1 MRKDIHNFEKLTLEN
16 FRQPYTAMQDLS
28 CVNKIKNFLVL
39 CIYEPNNQYYDFNKI
54 FKTHKLK
61 GSTDFQTFKGGSSTS
76 FVIWEDAYK
85 ENEEM
90 FIKLRIAARNEII
103 SQMAQNL
110 VFYLIRRYEKVS
122 TKSDDVLNDKQLIE
136 DAIYQMENKL
146 KKETFLAEEPV
157 WEEFNSWFRLQ
168 VKESILEGLAKSIG
182 VNVMRRLDDEELNT
196 LFYHHL
202 TKNFAN
208 DNSYVSKLTYVVN
221 DYVQKWLEILIN
233 QFNLETCSIEK
244 IEKLLCLKKDVFQS
258 SDLLLTKIRDFSSSF
273 TIQDHLLVMNSA
285 PYQSVRDA
293 IYKKNFKKVG
303 KTPWPSTPILRG
315 NTEGFIQI
323 IPQQNPSSNIEQSI
337 IEEAWNRVQLLSD
350 VDVDVFDA
358 LCSLFLS
365 KARHNE
371 EIVEIY
377 LNDLL
382 SIRGLK
388 PKLGGD
394 GRRGGYEA
402 KQKDQILK
410 SLTNIQSI
418 WININK
424 AVVYEKGKAIQT
436 KLQGRT
442 FIFKDYKGEEY
453 SISEETVKKKITF
466 TIDEVF
472 AKFLNGSGR
481 QVALLSIKALQ
492 YNPYKQLW
500 EKRLT
505 RYLSWRWRTQARKG
519 TFLQPNKT
527 STLLESIGEKMN
539 TRTPSRTRERFEKA
553 LDTLLADGIIASWH
567 YEKWDE
573 SIADFKGWA
582 NIWLNSMILIEP
594 PEIIKDQYRSIEK
607 KQNSR
612 MEDYHIQH
620 SHYNQ
625 KKNEQIGEEIRITRK
640 NLNLTLYQLAE
651 ELEISAPYVSNIER
665 GIKVPSNKIRR
676 KMIKWLEKHETD
688 YQT

>member
-1 MRKDIHNFEKLTLEN
+1 MQKDKHGMENLTMERYSQSN
-16 FRQPYTAMQDLS
+16 GTMQRFPWSD
-28 CVNKIKNFLVL
+28 KIKNFFVL
-39 CIYEPNNQYYDFNKI
+39 CIYEPNNQYHDFNTT
-54 FKTHKLK
+54 FKLHKLK
-61 GSTDFQTFKGGSSTS
+61 GSTGFQLFKEGMNTS
-76 FVIWEDAYK
+76 FVIWEEAYK
-85 ENEEM
+85 QNEEL
-90 FIKLRIAARNEII
+90 FFKLRIAARNETIT
-103 SQMAQNL
+103 QMAQNI
-110 VFYLIRRYEKVS
+110 VFYLISRYEKIAS
-122 TKSDDVLNDKQLIE
+122 KSETILEDKQLIE

-146 KKETFLAEEPV
+146 KKDTFLAKESV
-157 WEEFNSWFRLQ
+157 WVDFYSWFRLQ
-168 VKESILEGLAKSIG
+168 IKEWILEEIANSIG
-182 VNVMRRLDDEELNT
+182 FNEMEKLNNDEVNK
-196 LFYHHL
+196 LFYQQL
-202 TKNFAN
+202 TNNFSK
-208 DNSYVSKLTYVVN
+208 DTGFESKLIYLVN
-221 DYVQKWLEILIN
+221 GYVQEWVKLIIL
-233 QFNLETCSIEK
+233 QFNLESCAIDK
-244 IEKLLCLKKDVFQS
+244 IEELLCVKKDFFPTT
-258 SDLLLTKIRDFSSSF
+258 DLLLTKIRDFSSSF

-293 IYKKNFKKVG
+293 IYKKNFQKFG
-303 KTPWPSTPILRG
+303 KPPWPSTPILRG

-323 IPQQNPSSNIEQSI
+323 IPKGNIEQNLVD
-337 IEEAWNRVQLLSD
+337 EAWDRVQLLSD
-350 VDVDVFDA
+350 ADVDVFDA

-371 EIVEIY
+371 EIIEIH

-388 PKLGGD
+388 PKLGGE
-394 GRRGGYEA
+394 GRRGGYET
-402 KQKDQILK
+402 KQREQILK

-418 WININK
+418 WINIHK
-424 AVVYEKGKAIQT
+424 AVVYEKGKPVHT
-436 KLQGRT
+436 MLQGRT
-442 FIFKDYKGEEY
+442 FIFKDHMGEEY
-453 SISEETVKKKITF
+453 SISEKTCRKKITF

-527 STLLESIGEKMN
+527 STLLEAIGEKMN

-553 LDTLLADGIIASWH
+553 LDILLEDGVIASWH

-582 NIWLNSMILIEP
+582 TIWLNSMILIEP

-607 KQNSR
+607 KQKSQKEDSHTQLNST
-612 MEDYHIQH
+612 D
-620 SHYNQ
+620 Q
-625 KKNEQIGEEIRITRK
+625 KINGQLGEQIRMTRK
-640 NLNLTLYQLAE
+640 NLNLTLFQLAE

-665 GIKVPSNKIRR
+665 GIKIPSNKIRT
-676 KMIKWLEKHETD
+676 KMLKWLEKHKTNH
-688 YQT
+688 QT

>member
-1 MRKDIHNFEKLTLEN
+1 MQKNIHGMEN
-16 FRQPYTAMQDLS
+16 LKMETYSQSDGTMHRFPWS
-28 CVNKIKNFLVL
+28 NKIKNFLVL
-39 CIYEPNNQYYDFNKI
+39 CIYEPNNQYYDFNKT
-54 FKTHKLK
+54 FKLHKLK
-61 GSTDFQTFKGGSSTS
+61 GSTGFQMFKEGMNTS
-76 FVIWEDAYK
+76 FVIWEEAYK
-85 ENEEM
+85 ENEEL
-90 FIKLRIAARNEII
+90 FFKLRVAARNETI
-103 SQMAQNL
+103 SQIAQNI
-110 VFYLIRRYEKVS
+110 VFHLISRYEKITS
-122 TKSDDVLNDKQLIE
+122 KSDTILNDKQLIE

-146 KKETFLAEEPV
+146 KKDTFLVKESV
-157 WEEFNSWFRLQ
+157 WHDFYSWFRLQ
-168 VKESILEGLAKSIG
+168 IKEWILEEILNLIG
-182 VNVMRRLDDEELNT
+182 FNELESLDDDELNK

-202 TKNFAN
+202 TKNFAK
-208 DNSYVSKLTYVVN
+208 DTGFVSKMIYLVN
-221 DYVQKWLEILIN
+221 GYVQEWVKLIII
-233 QFNLETCSIEK
+233 QFNLESCSIEK
-244 IEKLLCLKKDVFQS
+244 IEELLCFKKDFCPTA
-258 SDLLLTKIRDFSSSF
+258 DLLLNNIRDFSSSF
-273 TIQDHLLVMNSA
+273 TIHDHLLVMNNA

-293 IYKKNFKKVG
+293 IYKKNFQKVG

-323 IPQQNPSSNIEQSI
+323 IPKASHSLHLNQSLVV
-337 IEEAWNRVQLLSD
+337 EAWNQVQLLSD
-350 VDVDVFDA
+350 ADVDVFDA

-371 EIVEIY
+371 DIIEIY

-402 KQKDQILK
+402 KQREQILK
-410 SLTNIQSI
+410 SLTNIQSM
-418 WININK
+418 WINIHK
-424 AVVYEKGKAIQT
+424 SVVYEKGKPVHT
-436 KLQGRT
+436 MLQGRT
-442 FIFKDYKGEEY
+442 FIFKNHMGEEY
-453 SISEETVKKKITF
+453 SISEKTCKKKITF

-527 STLLESIGEKMN
+527 STLLEAIGEKLN

-553 LDTLLADGIIASWH
+553 LDILLEDGVIASWH

-607 KQNSR
+607 KQKVQIEGNHGQLKST
-612 MEDYHIQH
+612 
-620 SHYNQ
+620 NQ
-625 KKNEQIGEEIRITRK
+625 KKSEQLGELIRMTRK
-640 NLNLTLYQLAE
+640 NLNLTLFQLAE
-651 ELEISAPYVSNIER
+651 ELEVSAPYVSNIER
-665 GIKVPSNKIRR
+665 GIRIPSNKIRM
-676 KMIKWLEKHETD
+676 KMLKWLEKHEI
-688 YQT
+688 Q